1 MILRLFAS
9 FLFITL
15 TILSSSLTAK
25 DQRCGGIAGL
35 SCDKG
40 YMCEYETGT
49 CGASDQMGVCVKSS
63 PFCTREYRP
72 VCGCDGKTYGNDCTR
87 RAARTAKLH
96 DGACQKEPSNK
107 PLAK

>member
-1 MILRLFAS
+1 MIRALFACL
-9 FLFITL
+9 LFMTAS
-15 TILSSSLTAK
+15 ILALPLNAK
-25 DQRCGGIAGL
+25 DQLCGGIAGL
-35 SCDKG
+35 TCDKG

-87 RAARTAKLH
+87 RAAGTAKLH
-96 DGACQKEPSNK
+96 DGACKQKSTDK
-107 PLAK
+107 PPAK